1 MCLIVKMEA
10 VDKSYWGEVQ
20 EDQEDDMG
28 VEDEAGSK
36 EDSDSAE
43 MNSYRDQIERKSKY
57 LEEKSGISSVVD
69 GM

>member
-28 VEDEAGSK
+28 VEEEAGS
-36 EDSDSAE
+36 
-43 MNSYRDQIERKSKY
+43 
-57 LEEKSGISSVVD
+57 
-69 GM
+69 